1 MPKRSSPLSNN
12 QEASGQIEQFIEM
25 MLAERGASANT
36 AAAYQRDLDDFSTF
50 IAAKKQ
56 DMLTLSRDVV
66 EDFLSSIS
74 KKGMSAQT
82 VARKLSAI
90 RQFFQFLYTEKV
102 RADNPT
108 ATLETPRLAKSLP
121 STLGAKD
128 IMALIDAAKAD
139 ASPKGARASAMLEL
153 MYGAGLRVSELV
165 SLKLSALQVK
175 EGGKQVT
182 ADFLIVRGKGNKERM
197 VPVNANTREA
207 LSKYLEVRQCFLPS
221 PLEGEG
227 RVGGNSKKKKPLP
240 LTPSLKGRGNSPYL
254 FPYHRAEGYI
264 TRQQFGVLLKE
275 LAVKAGID
283 PEKISP
289 HTLRHSFAT
298 HLLSGGADLRV
309 IQELLGHSDISTT
322 QIYTHVANSQLTQL
336 VNDKHPLSKKKP

>member
-1 MPKRSSPLSNN
+1 MPKRSSPHSNN
-12 QEASGQIEQFIEM
+12 QEDSGQIEQFIEM

-36 AAAYQRDLDDFSTF
+36 AAAYHRDLNDFSTF

-56 DMLTLSRDVV
+56 DILTLSRDVV

-90 RQFFQFLYTEKV
+90 RQFYQFLYTEKI
-102 RADNPT
+102 RTDNPT
-108 ATLETPRLAKSLP
+108 ATLETPRLSKSLP

-139 ASPKGARASAMLEL
+139 ASPKGVRLSAMLEL
-153 MYGAGLRVSELV
+153 IYGAGLRVSELV

-175 EGGKQVT
+175 EGGRQVT
-182 ADFLIVRGKGNKERM
+182 ADFLIVRGKGNKERL

-207 LSKYLEVRQCFLPS
+207 LSKYLEVRHCFIPDD
-221 PLEGEG
+221 G
-227 RVGGNSKKKKPLP
+227 RQTAEDGKKKKSSSVNRPP
-240 LTPSLKGRGNSPYL
+240 TSVYL

-264 TRQQFGVLLKE
+264 TRQQFGVILKE

-322 QIYTHVANSQLTQL
+322 QIYTHVANSQLTKL
-336 VNDKHPLSKKKP
+336 VNDKHPLSKKK

>member
-1 MPKRSSPLSNN
+1 
-12 QEASGQIEQFIEM
+12 
-25 MLAERGASANT
+25 MLAERGASVNT
-36 AAAYQRDLDDFSTF
+36 AAAYQRDLNDFSTYVT
-50 IAAKKQ
+50 AKKHNIT
-56 DMLTLSRDVV
+56 TLSREVV
-66 EDFLSSIS
+66 EDFMALMS
-74 KKGMSAQT
+74 KNGMSPQT

-90 RQFFQFLYTEKV
+90 RQFYQFLYTEKI

-121 STLGAKD
+121 STLSAKD
-128 IMALIDAAKAD
+128 IMALIEAAKSD
-139 ASPKGARASAMLEL
+139 ASPKGARLSAMLEL

-165 SLKLSALQVK
+165 SLKLSALQIK
-175 EGGKQVT
+175 EGGKQVS

-197 VPVNANTREA
+197 VPVNSNTRQA
-207 LSKYLEVRQCFLPS
+207 LSKYLEVRHVFI
-221 PLEGEG
+221 
-227 RVGGNSKKKKPLP
+227 GGSDPESKNVAKKKNAATQKPP
-240 LTPSLKGRGNSPYL
+240 TSLYL

-264 TRQQFGVLLKE
+264 TRQQFGVMLKE
-275 LAVKAGID
+275 LAVKAGIN

-322 QIYTHVANSQLTQL
+322 QIYTHVANSQLTKL
-336 VNDKHPLSKKKP
+336 VNDKHPLSKKK